1 MWDRVLAVVST
12 MRSEKTSLQ
21 NAAQEQSISP
31 RTVKRWAGSA
41 LQKRSNGK
49 WVAKKNDTLLRLLT
63 IPGPDGKREIGVR
76 GSRKATQLAEYSN
89 AVHRYL
95 ETGDASKLA
104 KFRGKY
110 IRAANG
116 EKIAFITDR
125 TTLNRLG
132 SAGVLSFE
140 SLYSRSA

>member
-1 MWDRVLAVVST
+1 
-12 MRSEKTSLQ
+12 MRSEKASLQ
-21 NAAQEQSISP
+21 KASKEEGISP
-31 RTVKRWAGSA
+31 RTVKLWAGSA
-41 LQKRSNGK
+41 LQKHGNGK
-49 WVAKKNDTLLRLLT
+49 WVAKKNDTLLRVLT

-76 GSRKATQLAEYSN
+76 GSRKATQLAEYWN

-116 EKIAFITDR
+116 EKITFITDR

-132 SAGVLSFE
+132 SAGLSFE
-140 SLYSRSA
+140 TFYSRIA

>member
-1 MWDRVLAVVST
+1 
-12 MRSEKTSLQ
+12 MRSEKASLQ
-21 NAAQEQSISP
+21 KASKEEGISP
-31 RTVKRWAGSA
+31 RTVKRLAGAA
-41 LQKRSNGK
+41 LQKQSSGK
-49 WVAKKNDTLLRLLT
+49 WVAKKGDILLRALT
-63 IPGPDGKREIGVR
+63 IPTAEGPREIGIR
-76 GSRKATQLAEYSN
+76 GSRKATQLAEYWN
-89 AVHRYL
+89 AVHKYL

-125 TTLNRLG
+125 TTLNQLG
-132 SAGVLSFE
+132 SSGFSFE